1 MTEQEW
7 MEIRQRPAGAIMIID
22 VIGRMVLTEGEID
35 SLLRDHVSNLIAQ
48 GHRQIVVN
56 LSQVTQV
63 DTSGLKQL
71 LAAHLAVTRLG
82 GHLLLATPTKR
93 IRDLLGITRLNT
105 LFEIFDTEQAAIDSF
120 AARPNLKT

>member
-1 MTEQEW
+1 MTEHDW
-7 MEIRQRPAGAIMIID
+7 MEIRHRPAGGVAVID

-35 SLLRDHVSNLIAQ
+35 SLLRDRVADLIAE
-48 GHRQIVVN
+48 GHRHIVVN

-82 GHLLLATPTKR
+82 AHLRLAHPTKR

-105 LFEIFDTEQAAIDSF
+105 LFEIFESEQAALDSF
-120 AARPNLKT
+120 AARM

>member
-1 MTEQEW
+1 MTEQDW
-7 MEIRQRPAGAIMIID
+7 MEIRQRPAGAVVIID

-35 SLLRDHVSNLIAQ
+35 SLLRDRVADLIGQ

-71 LAAHLAVTRLG
+71 LAAHLAVGRLG
-82 GHLLLATPTKR
+82 GHLLLANPTKR

-105 LFEIFDTEQAAIDSF
+105 LFEIFDGEQAALDSF
-120 AARPNLKT
+120 AARSGLKT

>member
-1 MTEQEW
+1 MTEQER
-7 MEIRQRPAGAIMIID
+7 MQIRERPAGSVAVVD
-22 VIGRMVLTEGEID
+22 VIGRMVLTEDDID
-35 SLLRDHVSNLIAQ
+35 SLLRDRVAALIAQ
-48 GHRQIVVN
+48 GRQYIVVN

-82 GHLLLATPTKR
+82 GRLRLANPTKR

-105 LFEIFDTEQAAIDSF
+105 LFEIFASEQEAIDSF
-120 AARPNLKT
+120 AAGSDLKA

>member
-7 MEIRQRPAGAIMIID
+7 MEIRQRPAGEIVIID

-35 SLLRDHVSNLIAQ
+35 SLLRDHVSDLITHD
-48 GHRQIVVN
+48 HRQIVVN

-82 GHLLLATPTKR
+82 GHLLLANPTKR

-105 LFEIFDTEQAAIDSF
+105 LFEIFETEQAAIDSF
-120 AARPNLKT
+120 AARSNLKT